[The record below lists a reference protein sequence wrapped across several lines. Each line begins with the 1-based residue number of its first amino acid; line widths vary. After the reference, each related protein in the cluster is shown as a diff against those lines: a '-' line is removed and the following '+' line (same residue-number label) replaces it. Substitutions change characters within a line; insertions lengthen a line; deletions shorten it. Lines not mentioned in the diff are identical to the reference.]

1 MAKGSAMGLWR
12 GKKGSTVFY
21 YNRNSNNSQKQAMR
35 ERVYEISNPRT
46 SAQAGQRMKLAPAQ
60 RVANALNAIIKRS
73 WQGVEYGGKGRSE
86 FMKRALSMT
95 SGWPFVP
102 ADDDRAVP
110 GEYQISRGSIP
121 EVVMTASDPNIIRS
135 NITLSNVAD
144 IQTIGNLSAALV
156 NGGYYKQGDQI
167 TFVVCLTNAE
177 GEEGA
182 INANYWW
189 KYASIILNPQDTT
202 SLSEWSEANLNG
214 AYINFETESGI
225 NYLAIEADSGRTSEV
240 IGAAAIIVS
249 RLNGSTYERST
260 SRLAVG
266 SAMAPWFAA
275 GQKAIARRS
284 YEKKDAAASVNWPVD
299 PDEGDIPSSAVDG
312 TYTLSGL
319 TGAKASANGQAVR
332 VKVDEE
338 TSQPVAVY
346 VKAEEAGVIGTGP
359 FLVKPNGNAVT
370 YTEQSQEYGITP
382 SDVTALAS
390 LPQIPLT

>member
-73 WQGVEYGGKGRSE
+73 WQGVEYGGKGRQE

-110 GEYQISRGSIP
+110 GEYQISKGSIP
-121 EVVMTASDPNIIRS
+121 EVLMAATDDPDTITSSLTYTSEQTA
-135 NITLSNVAD
+135 
-144 IQTIGNLSAALV
+144 TIGYLSTELITKNGLAA
-156 NGGYYKQGDQI
+156 GDQI
-167 TFVVCLTNAE
+167 TIVVCSTTATGTDDALTA
-177 GEEGA
+177 A
-182 INANYWW
+182 YIWR
-189 KYASIILNPQDTT
+189 YASFIIDPNSTVTVQDWGYDNLIDAKITSSVNSPLGGGETLSIAADGNPII
-202 SLSEWSEANLNG
+202 A
-214 AYINFETESGI
+214 
-225 NYLAIEADSGRTSEV
+225 
-240 IGAAAIIVS
+240 AAAIIVS
-249 RLNGSTYERST
+249 RLNGTTYERST

-266 SAMAPWFAA
+266 SAMAPWFAS

>member
-121 EVVMTASDPNIIRS
+121 EVLVTAAEDPDTIISSLQYMS
-135 NITLSNVAD
+135 NDNATIGTLSEEL
-144 IQTIGNLSAALV
+144 ITY
-156 NGGYYKQGDQI
+156 NGLKQGDQI
-167 TFVVCLTNAE
+167 TIVVVTTNAT
-177 GEEGA
+177 GEEEVLTAGY
-182 INANYWW
+182 IWRYG
-189 KYASIILNPQDTT
+189 SFIIDTSDT
-202 SLSEWSEANLNG
+202 KQLDDWCYENIQGCKIDSTPLTPYG
-214 AYINFETESGI
+214 GETLVIS
-225 NYLAIEADSGRTSEV
+225 ADGRPV
-240 IGAAAIIVS
+240 LGAAAIIVS
-249 RLNGSTYERST
+249 RLNGTTYERST